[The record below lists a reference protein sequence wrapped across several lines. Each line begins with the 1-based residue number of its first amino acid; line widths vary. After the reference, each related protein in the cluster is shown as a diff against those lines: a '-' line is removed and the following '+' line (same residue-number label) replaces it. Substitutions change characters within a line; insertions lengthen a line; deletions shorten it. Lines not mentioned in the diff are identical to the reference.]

1 MFQLREIKSLED
13 PALAPYRSMR
23 RSATHEALGIF
34 IAEGNKVVQRLLA
47 DTRFGVVSV
56 LLTPEHAAEYTAL
69 LDARPEY
76 IEVFVA
82 DRKLLEQIIGFV
94 FAQGVLAIGKIPPP
108 PALEAV
114 LANSPRPLLLGA
126 IDALANSE
134 NVGSIIRTCAAFGVH
149 TLIVGETCAS
159 PWLRRSVRASMGNI
173 FQLPIIEAASL
184 THTLRGLRDA
194 GVHVV
199 AAHPHVDGRTL
210 TQARFT
216 GDCCIVM
223 GSEGTGIRPEVLAA
237 CDEAVAIRM
246 PPTVDSLNVTIATSV
261 FLYEACRQRGRM

>member
-1 MFQLREIKSLED
+1 MFQHREIESLDD

-23 RSATHEALGIF
+23 RSAAHEALGIF
-34 IAEGNKVVQRLLA
+34 IAEGNKVVHRLLA
-47 DTRFGVVSV
+47 DKRFGVVS
-56 LLTPEHAAEYTAL
+56 LLVTPEHVAEYTPL
-69 LDARPEY
+69 LDARPEQ
-76 IEVFVA
+76 IDLFVA
-82 DRKLLEQIIGFV
+82 SRQLLEQLIGFV
-94 FAQGVLAIGKIPPP
+94 FAQGVLAIGKIPPQ
-108 PALEAV
+108 PALDSV
-114 LANSPRPLLLGA
+114 LANSSRPLLLGA

-134 NVGSIIRTCAAFGVH
+134 NVGAIIRTCAAFGVH
-149 TLIVGETCAS
+149 ALMVGETCAS

-173 FQLPIIEAASL
+173 FQLPIIETASL
-184 THTLRGLRDA
+184 THTLRELRA
-194 GVHVV
+194 SGIHVV

-223 GSEGTGIRPEVLAA
+223 GSEGTGIRPEVLAG

-261 FLYEACRQRGRM
+261 FLYEANRQRGRM